1 MYNFDLGRPAS
12 VYFCG
17 IGGVSMS
24 GLALILKSRGFR
36 VSGSDRA
43 KSAVTENLEAQG
55 IRVFYGQKK
64 ENIAAVAPVDVVVYT
79 AAVHPDNPEF
89 MAANEAVEWLTKLF
103 GTGQGSGAAL
113 MMFILG
119 SAGTILCLA
128 SGKRLERYR
137 FTEE

>member
-43 KSAVTENLEAQG
+43 S
-55 IRVFYGQKK
+55 
-64 ENIAAVAPVDVVVYT
+64 P
-79 AAVHPDNPEF
+79 H
-89 MAANEAVEWLTKLF
+89 
-103 GTGQGSGAAL
+103 
-113 MMFILG
+113 
-119 SAGTILCLA
+119 
-128 SGKRLERYR
+128 
-137 FTEE
+137 